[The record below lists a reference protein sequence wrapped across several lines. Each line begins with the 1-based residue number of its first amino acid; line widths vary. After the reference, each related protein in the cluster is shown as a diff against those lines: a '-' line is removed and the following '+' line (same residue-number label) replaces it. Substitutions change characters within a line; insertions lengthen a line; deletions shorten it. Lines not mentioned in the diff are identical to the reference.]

1 MMKTVMTGKDIFK
14 ANSSLAPEII
24 QHISL
29 DVEVE
34 ALQNAT
40 TVIPFTWQN
49 EIT

>member
-14 ANSSLAPEII
+14 ANSSLSPEII

-29 DVEVE
+29 ELE
-34 ALQNAT
+34 LKALQNAPT
-40 TVIPFTWQN
+40 IILFTWQN